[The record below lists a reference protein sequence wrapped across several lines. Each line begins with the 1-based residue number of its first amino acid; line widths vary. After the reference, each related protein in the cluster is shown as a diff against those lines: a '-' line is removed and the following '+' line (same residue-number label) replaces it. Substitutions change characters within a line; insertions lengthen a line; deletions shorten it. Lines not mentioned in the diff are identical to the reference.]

1 MEVSYS
7 SDVNKIYSR
16 TGSWFLQ
23 YSDPPVSWFQKQIRG
38 DETVLYDHISKE
50 MNELNLER
58 CKRIPKYPGADWR
71 TLPDIKVL
79 TTALRTHLLK
89 LLSVPKLVSVES
101 PSY

>member
-1 MEVSYS
+1 M
-7 SDVNKIYSR
+7 
-16 TGSWFLQ
+16 Q

-38 DETVLYDHISKE
+38 QETTLIDHIAKE

-79 TTALRTHLLK
+79 HCVCLYVTLTILICCK
-89 LLSVPKLVSVES
+89 SPGLVDLASHSSKHV
-101 PSY
+101 

>member
-1 MEVSYS
+1 M
-7 SDVNKIYSR
+7 
-16 TGSWFLQ
+16 
-23 YSDPPVSWFQKQIRG
+23 SWFQKQIRG

-79 TTALRTHLLK
+79 IVASKGTLPK
-89 LLSVPKLVSVES
+89 LLRV
-101 PSY
+101 Y